1 LNPRLLALID
11 SGELDWDNPR
21 HREAYL
27 RAWVN
32 GELKVR
38 EGADKCPATNTGTST
53 ERGRGSRSPG
63 D

>member
-1 LNPRLLALID
+1 MTQTVSRTASGSTPSVHPKLAGLLE

-32 GELKVR
+32 GEL
-38 EGADKCPATNTGTST
+38 PPPSQT
-53 ERGRGSRSPG
+53 EPG
-63 D
+63 PPDG